1 MQNFSKNKGFYLT
14 IIILGSVFL
23 AGIVFCYFA
32 NDERI
37 KAEANLKT
45 NLKKYQTLLNGAPLA
60 EGAPAVSLTSANVA
74 TAKKDFDAL
83 TKQRDDLR
91 LAISAISA
99 NRFVGR
105 ENLAS
110 SDLASSIKQNV
121 DEWTKLAADKDIRM
135 MQNEKCEFGFR
146 RYIRSTSTGPKGPTL
161 PKIDQQLQIIDF
173 LYKTLVDSRPN
184 TPNRSPILLQSIDR
198 EPIETYEVIPA
209 GKPNAG
215 SFGPVDGARGEN
227 DEFSPS
233 RTFRNPPLVDG
244 LSFRLRF
251 IATTPTLRTFINNIR
266 KSGRPL
272 VVTSIDITNPQ
283 PEALKLLGTSPMTN
297 LGVAPSGAPEAP
309 DQLLTGNSSLGPT
322 SSPATPAKEER
333 KVVVHQNFSEI
344 TLQIDYL
351 FAPEDKP
358 APDAEPKK

>member
-14 IIILGSVFL
+14 IIILGSLFL
-23 AGIVFCYFA
+23 AGIVICYFA
-32 NDERI
+32 NDERT

-45 NLKKYQTLLNGAPLA
+45 NLKKYQTLLRGAPLA
-60 EGAPAVSLTSANVA
+60 DGAPAVSLTSANVT

-91 LAISAISA
+91 LAISGLSS
-99 NRFVGR
+99 NRFVGK
-105 ENLAS
+105 ENIAS

-135 MQNEKCEFGFR
+135 IPNEKCEFGFR
-146 RYIRSTSTGPKGPTL
+146 RYIRNPGTGPKGPTL

-173 LYKTLVDSRPN
+173 LFKTLVDSRSN
-184 TPNRSPILLQSIDR
+184 TPNRTAILLESIDR

-215 SFGPVDGARGEN
+215 TFGPVDGARGEN

-251 IATTPTLRTFINNIR
+251 IATTPTLRIFINKIR
-266 KSGRPL
+266 NSGRP
-272 VVTSIDITNPQ
+272 VVITSLEINNP
-283 PEALKLLGTSPMTN
+283 PAESLKLLGTSAIAN
-297 LGVAPSGAPEAP
+297 LGAPN
-309 DQLLTGNSSLGPT
+309 LTPAET
-322 SSPATPAKEER
+322 IDFTATPGLGSTANPTVPVKEER
-333 KVVVHQNFSEI
+333 KVVVHQNFSEF

-351 FAPEDKP
+351 SAPEDKP